1 MVMGSTPNGSSSVT
15 PQESLS
21 PSQLADLQKLVL
33 ARQVRSG
40 ANWFFWITGLS
51 LVNSFITLGGGGWRF
66 IVGLGITQITD
77 AIAKEAKLG
86 MAIPLV
92 LDILAAGVFVLFGLQ
107 AQKRRNWAFL
117 TGMIVYALDGLL
129 LVLFKDF
136 LGIAFHL
143 YALYCIYKGM
153 KANEQ
158 LEALE
163 HGILP

>member
-1 MVMGSTPNGSSSVT
+1 MGSTPTGVPSAT
-15 PQESLS
+15 PQQSLS
-21 PSQLADLQKLVL
+21 PSQLADLQKQVL
-33 ARQVRSG
+33 ARRIRNG

-51 LVNSFITLGGGGWRF
+51 LVNSFIALGGGGMRF

-77 AIAKEAKLG
+77 AVAKEAKLG
-86 MAIPLV
+86 MGVPLV
-92 LDILAAGVFVLFGLQ
+92 IDLLAAGVFILFGLQ

-117 TGMIVYALDGLL
+117 TGMILYALDGLL
-129 LVLFKDF
+129 LIMFKDF
-136 LGIAFHL
+136 LGIGFHL

-163 HGILP
+163 RGILP